1 MKIEKNRAEKENERS
16 KRDWERVNR
25 EIRQLTIA
33 QQSASRA
40 ERRVG
45 ELEAKKKRS
54 SAKFWKIAGNVLGLG
69 IPALFGM
76 GI

>member
-1 MKIEKNRAEKENERS
+1 MKIEKDRAEKENERP

-25 EIRQLTIA
+25 EIRQLTMA
-33 QQSASRA
+33 QQSGSRA

-45 ELEAKKKRS
+45 EFEAKKKRS
-54 SAKFWKIAGNVLGLG
+54 SAKFWNIAGNVLGLG